1 LTDRREK
8 RKINK
13 LGGSF
18 CTSERLENTKTM
30 TSLLLGQVQGG
41 ALHITLPRLAAV
53 KDLIVGASQSYVQ
66 CPFIIALHSPSP
78 L

>member
-1 LTDRREK
+1 LTDRRKK

-13 LGGSF
+13 LGVSF

-53 KDLIVGASQSYVQ
+53 QNLLIAASQSYVL
-66 CPFIIALHSPSP
+66 CPFIIALPCPRP

>member
-1 LTDRREK
+1 
-8 RKINK
+8 
-13 LGGSF
+13 
-18 CTSERLENTKTM
+18 M